1 MPVNDTQIRHTQVSK
16 KGAPTPPAGYQTP
29 NADISF
35 FESRE
40 TRNKLYHMYRDYF
53 DLAEKKRRW
62 SLRNDIPWDQCNPN
76 LDPAIADIVQT
87 FCMVELYLPDYLSK
101 LIPQVRA
108 NHGRAWMLA
117 NWGYEESKHSMA
129 FADWLMRSG
138 ARSEEDMVDIEDGV
152 FAQEWELPYDNA
164 RAMVIY
170 TMVQELSTQLH
181 YRNLRHVLNGKDPA
195 LDKALLLVSTDEAAH
210 ADFFRKMVELYLQE
224 DRAATLEQMRRVFN
238 SFKMPAVHLLMD
250 GRRRAEAIKSTR
262 IFDEDIF
269 VAEVYE
275 PLLGRLGLT
284 KADLRRKKMHRTT

>member
-1 MPVNDTQIRHTQVSK
+1 MPVNDTQMPLAQVAK
-16 KGAPTPPAGYQTP
+16 NGGPTPPAGYQTP
-29 NADISF
+29 NEDVSF

-138 ARSEEDMVDIEDGV
+138 ARTEEEMVDIEDDV

-181 YRNLRHVLNGKDPA
+181 YRNLRHVLNGRDPA

-275 PLLGRLGLT
+275 PLLSRLGLT

>member
-1 MPVNDTQIRHTQVSK
+1 MQANGTTLTNGSHAPVIDIPQRPDTDT
-16 KGAPTPPAGYQTP
+16 
-29 NADISF
+29 SF

-62 SLRNDIPWDQCNPN
+62 SLRNDIPWDKCNPN

-138 ARSEEDMVDIEDGV
+138 ARTEEEMVDIEDGV

-181 YRNLRHVLNGKDPA
+181 YRNLRHVLAGRDPA

-210 ADFFRKMVELYLQE
+210 ADFFRKLVELYLKE
-224 DRAATLEQMRRVFN
+224 DRAATIEQMRRVFN
-238 SFKMPAVHLLMD
+238 TFKMPAVHLFFD
-250 GRRRAEAIKSTR
+250 GRQRVEAINSMH
-262 IFDEDIF
+262 IFDEGIF
-269 VAEVYE
+269 LTEVYE
-275 PLLGRLGLT
+275 PLLARLGLS
-284 KADLRRKKMHRTT
+284 KSDLRRKSMSKK